1 MKDERRWNRGAWLT
15 LAVAIGW
22 FIICL
27 AYALYVYHFPQ
38 DGWSYP
44 SDASTRNMFTAE
56 VNMTGEPSV
65 LRAGDRVTAING
77 QPIVKDQAP
86 SFPPDLQ
93 VGQTLR
99 YTVERDGRVVDLEV
113 PLVTLGADSW
123 LRHAFGAARE
133 NPREPI
139 VSLVAI
145 LVVGF
150 AFFSRPGNLGARYL
164 FIIFSYYFVS
174 SWFGFSVSPLY
185 QSTFS
190 FAAQYVYQ
198 IMGYSWY
205 WAFFASLI
213 LMPLAFPV
221 VKAPLRRFPR
231 LLPAVIYGFALT
243 TTVILA
249 YWDLKTRAPVWSSL
263 AFACFALYV
272 ALTVVS
278 IFGTLVHNWLT
289 VGEPVARAQL
299 RWMTLGM
306 GLGMG
311 IPFVLML
318 VIVIQRGTL
327 SGAGAGML
335 WLFLLLPI
343 CLAVAITRYHLFDI
357 DVIIR
362 RTLVYAIV
370 TVLLGLVFYGSV
382 LLLQRLFTT
391 LTGQTS
397 PVAIVASTLVIA
409 ALFSPLRARVQ
420 AFVDRRFYRRKYD
433 AQQVLAQFAVVAR
446 DETDV
451 DRLAGQLTSA
461 VETTLQPARIGVW
474 MQQEDAA

>member
-1 MKDERRWNRGAWLT
+1 MKDECRWHRGAWLT
-15 LAVAIGW
+15 LAVGIGW
-22 FIICL
+22 FVVCL
-27 AYALYVYHFPQ
+27 VYALYVYHFPQ

-56 VNMTGEPSV
+56 VNMTGQPSV
-65 LRAGDRVTAING
+65 LQAGDRVIAINA
-77 QPIVKDQAP
+77 QPIVEDQP
-86 SFPPDLQ
+86 PPFPPALQ

-99 YTVERDGRVVDLEV
+99 YTVERNGSMLDVDV
-113 PLVTLGADSW
+113 PLVQLGADSW
-123 LRHAFGAARE
+123 LRHAFGAVRQ
-133 NPREPI
+133 NPREPV

-150 AFFSRPGNLGARYL
+150 AFFARPGNLGARSL

-185 QSTFS
+185 QGTFS
-190 FAAQYVYQ
+190 FAAQYLYQ

-221 VKAPLRRFPR
+221 VKAPLRRFPYA
-231 LLPAVIYGFALT
+231 LPAVVYGFAIT
-243 TTVILA
+243 TAVVLV
-249 YWDLKTRAPVWSSL
+249 YFDLKTRAPVWSSL
-263 AFACFALYV
+263 AFACFGLYI
-272 ALTVVS
+272 ALTVAS
-278 IFGTLVHNWLT
+278 IFGALIHNWLT
-289 VGEPVARAQL
+289 LREPVARAQL
-299 RWMTLGM
+299 RWMTLGL

-311 IPFVLML
+311 LPIMMML
-318 VIVIQRGTL
+318 VIVLQRGSL
-327 SGAGAGML
+327 SGAAADGL
-335 WLFLLLPI
+335 WLFLLLPL

-362 RTLVYAIV
+362 RTLVYALV
-370 TVLLGLVFYGSV
+370 TVLLGAVFYDSV
-382 LLLQRLFTT
+382 LSLQRLFTT

-409 ALFSPLRARVQ
+409 ALFSPLRSRVQ

-461 VETTLQPARIGVW
+461 VEMTLQPAHIGIW
-474 MQQEDAA
+474 MQQEDGS